1 MTVIVTGGSRGIG
14 RAIVLECAK
23 QGVAVAFT
31 YKSGNAAAEETLVLA
46 GNESPNTKVKAYQ
59 ADVTDEAG
67 CVELVKQVE
76 EDLGHVTGL
85 VNNAGINKDGLL
97 VRMGEQ
103 QFRDVIDTNLV
114 GAFLM
119 TKAVMSGMLKRR
131 GGSIVQMSSV
141 VGVQGNAGQTNYAA
155 AKAGLIGMSK
165 SLAKEVGSRGI
176 RVNVVNP
183 GFVSTEMTD
192 QLSDK
197 LKQQVL
203 DRIALKRF
211 ADPAEIASVVSFL
224 LSDKASYVT
233 GTTIDV
239 SGGISL

>member
-23 QGVAVAFT
+23 QGVDVAFT
-31 YKSGNAAAEETLVLA
+31 YKSGHAAAEETLVLA
-46 GNESPNTKVKAYQ
+46 GNESPNAKVKAYQ

-76 EDLGHVTGL
+76 EDLGSVTGL